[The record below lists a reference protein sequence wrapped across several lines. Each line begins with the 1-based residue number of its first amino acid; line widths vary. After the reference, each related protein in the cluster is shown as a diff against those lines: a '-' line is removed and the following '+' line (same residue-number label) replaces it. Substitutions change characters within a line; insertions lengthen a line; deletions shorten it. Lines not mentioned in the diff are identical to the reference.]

1 MKQDEFEKYL
11 ENVIKKARENIMHG
25 SEYEKPS
32 FQGAVLGLLA
42 CDKEH
47 TFTGKQ
53 VAKIIETVLEYEKRP
68 RERGFHGAKEI
79 NITGWL

>member
-68 RERGFHGAKEI
+68 RE
-79 NITGWL
+79 

>member
-42 CDKEH
+42 CDKEN

-53 VAKIIETVLEYEKRP
+53 VAEIINTVLNYKDPGNE
-68 RERGFHGAKEI
+68 GS
-79 NITGWL
+79 TGQRK

>member
-47 TFTGKQ
+47 TFTGNQ
-53 VAKIIETVLEYEKRP
+53 VAEIINTALNYKSPGNE
-68 RERGFHGAKEI
+68 GS
-79 NITGWL
+79 TGQR

>member
-32 FQGAVLGLLA
+32 FQGAMLGLLA
-42 CDKEH
+42 CDKKH
-47 TFTGKQ
+47 SFTGRQ
-53 VAKIIETVLEYEKRP
+53 VAKIIETVLDYEKDP
-68 RERGFHGAKEI
+68 GNEGSAGAKEI
-79 NITGWL
+79 NITR

>member
-32 FQGAVLGLLA
+32 FQGAMMGILA
-42 CDKEH
+42 CDKGH

-53 VAKIIETVLEYEKRP
+53 VAEIINTALNYKSPGNE
-68 RERGFHGAKEI
+68 GS
-79 NITGWL
+79 TGQRK

>member
-32 FQGAVLGLLA
+32 FQGAMMGLLA

-47 TFTGKQ
+47 SFTGKQ
-53 VAKIIETVLEYEKRP
+53 VAEIINTALHYKSPGNE
-68 RERGFHGAKEI
+68 GS
-79 NITGWL
+79 TGQRK